1 MRYLLAITL
10 VFCVSV
16 PAFAATVTV
25 SWKDNSTNEQFFDV
39 ERKAEACTGTVSAWS
54 VIASPVANTVSYVDS
69 GPFVEGQDYCYR
81 VAARNTAGKSPYS
94 NTAGITLPFT
104 VPNAPSQTGVVVA
117 P

>member
-1 MRYLLAITL
+1 MRYILAVLILLIA
-10 VFCVSV
+10 V
-16 PAFAATVTV
+16 PAFSATVTV

-39 ERKAEACTGTVSAWS
+39 ERKAEACTGTIATWS
-54 VIASPVANTVSYVDS
+54 VIASPVANIVSYVDI
-69 GPFVEGQDYCYR
+69 GPFIEGQDYCYR

-104 VPNAPSQTGVVVA
+104 VPSAPSQIGVVVA